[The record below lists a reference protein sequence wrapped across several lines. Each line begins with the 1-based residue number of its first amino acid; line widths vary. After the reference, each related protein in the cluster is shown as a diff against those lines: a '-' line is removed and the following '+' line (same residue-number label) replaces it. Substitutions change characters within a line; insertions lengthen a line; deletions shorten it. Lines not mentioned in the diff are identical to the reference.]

1 MSAQLDRAIRY
12 RRISEADLECI
23 LAIESVVHSHPWT
36 RGNFADSIA
45 AGYECWM
52 AEREAPCIGYVIFTI
67 AAGEAHLLNLS
78 VALDWQRQ
86 GIGSQLTAW
95 VMRRA
100 RELHALK
107 LFLEVRPSNI
117 AARALYARCGF
128 VEIGTRRD
136 YYPTVFGREDALV
149 MGLQLT

>member
-1 MSAQLDRAIRY
+1 MSAQLDSAIHY

-36 RGNFADSIA
+36 RRNFADSIA

-52 AEREAPCIGYVIFTI
+52 AERDARCLGYVILTV

-78 VALDWQRQ
+78 VAPDWQRQ

-95 VMRRA
+95 VMTLA
-100 RELHALK
+100 RELLAPK
-107 LFLEVRPSNI
+107 IFLEVRPSNT
-117 AARALYARCGF
+117 AARALYVRC
-128 VEIGTRRD
+128 
-136 YYPTVFGREDALV
+136 
-149 MGLQLT
+149 